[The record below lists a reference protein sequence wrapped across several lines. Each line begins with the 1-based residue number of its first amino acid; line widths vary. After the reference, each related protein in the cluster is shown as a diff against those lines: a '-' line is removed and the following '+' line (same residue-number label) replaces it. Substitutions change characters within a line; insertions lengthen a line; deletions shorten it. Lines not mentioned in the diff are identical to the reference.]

1 MIRDISDGDHVEG
14 CECRGDVIEVRHGQ
28 YGHQL
33 ADALRGQNCFVNE
46 KPSQESLRDMKCVH
60 VVSAERYYAV
70 ALWY

>member
-1 MIRDISDGDHVEG
+1 M
-14 CECRGDVIEVRHGQ
+14 RHGQ